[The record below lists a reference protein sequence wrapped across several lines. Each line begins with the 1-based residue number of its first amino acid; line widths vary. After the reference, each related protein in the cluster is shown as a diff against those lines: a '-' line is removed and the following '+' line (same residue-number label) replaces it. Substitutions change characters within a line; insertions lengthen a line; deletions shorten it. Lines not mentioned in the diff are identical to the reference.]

1 VSPFWESPA
10 QCLEKPQTSLFLIC
24 ALLTLKTL
32 LREYR
37 KVIVVIAQ
45 NGRAF
50 VKNFLLASALQM
62 TPLAEPTTMDCTSLA
77 LALPAQG
84 DTLYRARVAARSP
97 ALSSKRSPSQAGL
110 DSHALDDMAM
120 DVGEEAAEPGQEA
133 TQQTL
138 TAATHEA
145 GSR

>member
-10 QCLEKPQTSLFLIC
+10 QCLEKPQRSLFLIC

-32 LREYR
+32 LRGYR

-50 VKNFLLASALQM
+50 VKNFLLASALQT
-62 TPLAEPTTMDCTSLA
+62 TPLAEPTTMDCASLA

-84 DTLYRARVAARSP
+84 DTLYRARVAACCP
-97 ALSSKRSPSQAGL
+97 ALSSKRSPAQAGL

-120 DVGEEAAEPGQEA
+120 DINGEAAVPGQEQA
-133 TQQTL
+133 RSPR
-138 TAATHEA
+138 TAATNET
-145 GSR
+145 GLR